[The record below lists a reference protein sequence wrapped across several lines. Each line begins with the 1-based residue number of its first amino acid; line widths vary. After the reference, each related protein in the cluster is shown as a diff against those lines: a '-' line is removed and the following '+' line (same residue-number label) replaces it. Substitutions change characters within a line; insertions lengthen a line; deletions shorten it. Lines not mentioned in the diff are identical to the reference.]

1 MKTVV
6 LGITSS
12 IAAYKS
18 LDLVKELR
26 KEGLDVFIIMTTKA
40 SKMISPAVFEEASG
54 HKVSLELFEKGF
66 DYKKVLQVRKVD
78 HIELADKADIMVI
91 APATA
96 NTIAKLA
103 YGFADDF
110 LTTTALAISAP
121 IIVCPSMN
129 VNMWNNP
136 AVQENISKLRERKF
150 QIVEP
155 DSGMLA
161 CGYEGVGRLANI
173 KTIKDE
179 ILARLNYAN
188 SLKGKKIIVT
198 AGGTMEKIDDMR
210 YITNRSSGKMG
221 IAIAQECYLGGADV
235 LLLRA
240 KNSVKPRYSINEEQ
254 FTTAE
259 ELFSLVK
266 KHVKNYQYFYH
277 TAAVSDFSVEN
288 KYKGKLSSKQSVS
301 IILKP
306 QIKILGQIKKLNPK
320 IRLIAFKAEYSSN
333 EKKLIQAARKKL
345 KESHADIV
353 IANDIS
359 QKDRGFEVDQN
370 EVYIVSSD
378 GLIKHLAL
386 SSKREIAKNTVDYIN
401 SKLLHIQD

>member
-1 MKTVV
+1 MKTIV
-6 LGITSS
+6 LGVTSS

-26 KEGLDVFIIMTTKA
+26 KEGLDVFVIMTAKA
-40 SKMISPAVFEEASG
+40 AKMVSPDAFKKASG
-54 HKVSLELFEKGF
+54 HKIAIELFEKGF
-66 DYKKVLQVRKVD
+66 NYKKILQARKVN
-78 HIELADKADIMVI
+78 HIELADKADILVI

-96 NTIAKLA
+96 NVIAKLA

-121 IIVCPSMN
+121 IIICPSMN

-136 AVQENISKLRERKF
+136 IVQENISKLREQKF
-150 QIVEP
+150 HIVEP

-173 KTIKDE
+173 KTIKNE
-179 ILARLNYAN
+179 ILAQLNYTN

-198 AGGTMEKIDDMR
+198 TGATMEKIDDVR

-221 IAIAQECYLGGADV
+221 IAIAQECNLRGANV

-240 KNSVKPRYSINEEQ
+240 KNSVKPRYSIKEEQ
-254 FTTAE
+254 FTTSG

-277 TAAVSDFSVEN
+277 AAAVSDFSVKN
-288 KYKGKLSSKQSVS
+288 KYPGKLSSKQSVS
-301 IILKP
+301 ISLKP
-306 QIKILGQIKKLNPK
+306 QIKILDQIKKLNPK
-320 IRLIAFKAEYSSN
+320 IRLIGFKAEYTSN
-333 EKKLIQAARKKL
+333 EKKLIRAARKKI
-345 KESHADIV
+345 KESHADVVIV
-353 IANDIS
+353 NDVS

-370 EVYIVSSD
+370 EVHIVSSD
-378 GLIKHLAL
+378 GSIKHLAL
-386 SSKREIAKNTVDYIN
+386 SSKKEIAEKIVDYLARI
-401 SKLLHIQD
+401 S